1 MIQKVIKVG
10 NSLAVT
16 IPQKEVKE
24 RNLKVGDM
32 VSIEIEVTKKG
43 KKITLTREF
52 ADWVDDYIEKN
63 RPALEELSNT

>member
-24 RNLKVGDM
+24 RNLKVGD
-32 VSIEIEVTKKG
+32 SLSFTIEPIFSADP
-43 KKITLTREF
+43 KIHDLTQGLIRE
-52 ADWVDDYIEKN
+52 Y
-63 RPALEELSNT
+63 RSALEELASK

>member
-24 RNLKVGDM
+24 KNLHVGDA
-32 VSIEIEVTKKG
+32 VEIDVQKSLETKKP
-43 KKITLTREF
+43 TLTPEF
-52 ADWVDDYIEKN
+52 KKWVDKYIDKN
-63 RPALEELSNT
+63 RPALEELANK

>member
-24 RNLKVGDM
+24 KNLKVGD
-32 VSIEIEVTKKG
+32 SLSFTIEPIFSADP
-43 KKITLTREF
+43 KIHDLTQNLIKEYRS
-52 ADWVDDYIEKN
+52 
-63 RPALEELSNT
+63 ALEELASK